1 MVGIDTGEPTD
12 GFDDNVRELPD
23 VRADLG
29 NAHLQAAAVAAELVI
44 TLDTVKKHAG
54 HVLDKLGAATAPKPS
69 PGPTTRPD
77 QLARRP
83 HRRPHLHLRARRRRQ
98 EIPPASPPS
107 GDVHPTATH
116 IPSTEPTDATRGLIV
131 TTATVSPTGG

>member
-12 GFDDNVRELPD
+12 GFDDHVRELPD

-54 HVLDKLGAATAPKPS
+54 HVLDKLGAANRTEA
-69 PGPTTRPD
+69 
-77 QLARRP
+77 AA
-83 HRRPHLHLRARRRRQ
+83 RARQ
-98 EIPPASPPS
+98 L
-107 GDVHPTATH
+107 
-116 IPSTEPTDATRGLIV
+116 GLI
-131 TTATVSPTGG
+131 S